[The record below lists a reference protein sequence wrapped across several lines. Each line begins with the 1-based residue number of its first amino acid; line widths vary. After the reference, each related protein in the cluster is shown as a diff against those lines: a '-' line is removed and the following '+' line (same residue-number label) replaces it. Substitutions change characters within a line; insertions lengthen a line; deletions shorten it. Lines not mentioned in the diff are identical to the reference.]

1 MIKDKQKC
9 SYLKRVASFDI
20 DPQKGF
26 TPLCPN
32 ELPIP
37 EGHLIVDAL
46 NQNAKIAKYRIVSR
60 DLHPENALWNAET
73 PENMFEKVGLPNV
86 DIKWNPHCR
95 MNTVGAELLEGLP
108 HPITGY
114 DFSVA
119 KGMDV
124 DCHPY
129 GACYHDLKS
138 KRTTGV
144 IEFLK
149 MEGVEF
155 VIVGGLAT
163 EFCVYETVKQLTS
176 AGFYVLINKEAVKGL
191 DGADKALE
199 EMNTL
204 VDRAQV
210 FNNASE
216 IQLYLKGYK

>member
-1 MIKDKQKC
+1 
-9 SYLKRVASFDI
+9 
-20 DPQKGF
+20 
-26 TPLCPN
+26 
-32 ELPIP
+32 
-37 EGHLIVDAL
+37 
-46 NQNAKIAKYRIVSR
+46 
-60 DLHPENALWNAET
+60 
-73 PENMFEKVGLPNV
+73 
-86 DIKWNPHCR
+86 
-95 MNTVGAELLEGLP
+95 MNTVGAELLEDLP

-129 GACYHDLKS
+129 GACYHDLKC

-176 AGFYVLINKEAVKGL
+176 VGFYVLVNKEAVRGL
-191 DGADKALE
+191 DDADKALK

-216 IQLYLKGYK
+216 IQNYLKGYR